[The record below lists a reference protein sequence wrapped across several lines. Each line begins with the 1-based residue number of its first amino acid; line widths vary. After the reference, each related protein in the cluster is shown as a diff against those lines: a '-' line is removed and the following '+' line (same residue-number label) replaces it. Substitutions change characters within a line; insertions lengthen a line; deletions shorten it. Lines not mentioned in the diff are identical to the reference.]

1 MQVELA
7 LQIGQLLSVRLFQ
20 TDPDKMPGFC
30 GPGGAFVKRDIGD
43 FLTGAV
49 NRSSNNSTHGGDSLL
64 LGRWQGIQGFSL
76 AVSLLESQ

>member
-7 LQIGQLLSVRLFQ
+7 LQVVELLSVRLFQ
-20 TDPDKMPGFC
+20 TDPHKVTGFRSPGS
-30 GPGGAFVKRDIGD
+30 AFVEGNIGD
-43 FLTGAV
+43 FLACAV
-49 NRSSNNSTHGGDSLL
+49 HRSSNNSTHGGDSLL